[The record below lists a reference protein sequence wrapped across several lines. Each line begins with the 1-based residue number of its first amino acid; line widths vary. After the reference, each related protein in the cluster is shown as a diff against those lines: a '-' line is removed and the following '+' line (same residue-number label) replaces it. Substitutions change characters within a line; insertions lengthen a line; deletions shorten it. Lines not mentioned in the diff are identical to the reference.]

1 MGSSSMP
8 ASRRF
13 RIEDQNCF
21 ALLSG
26 DSNPVHIDALKAR
39 RSQFGRPIVHGM
51 HLLLWAIEE
60 GLANTPQTAL
70 AKVSGVFRNPVRVDE
85 EVFFRLVQDHDQ
97 YKKIV
102 LECNGAECATVHFE
116 LSANEMDM
124 AFIDQSPGVQDCHE
138 RSEPSLENAQGS
150 IPLEMDTSD
159 VRELFP
165 VLAQKVPLGQISLIL
180 ATTRLV
186 GMECPGL
193 HSIYSGLTVNFS
205 PSSCTEGSPGRL
217 DWKVVNY
224 DDRFRRLSIDIVAD
238 GATGVIQAMLRP
250 SPSKQKTCAELKT
263 LIPNAEM
270 FAGQRALV
278 IGGSRGLG
286 ELCAKILAVGGAD
299 VRVTYHRGKED
310 AEAVVADI
318 NNGGGQALSLAYDMF
333 DPPDD
338 LQNCL
343 GDGWAP
349 THVYYFATPPIF
361 VAARGKF
368 SSDLFARF
376 SRYYVEGFY
385 TCWQSIRRIT
395 TEKFTMFYPSSV
407 AVETAYQNMGEYA
420 AAKAAG
426 ENLCNYLC
434 ACDKKLTV
442 KVVRL
447 PRLPSDQTLSVV
459 EVATPDPVET
469 LLGALGEFR
478 SEQVA

>member
-1 MGSSSMP
+1 MP

-13 RIEDQNCF
+13 RIEDQNAF

-26 DSNPVHIDALKAR
+26 DSNPVHVDALKAR

-60 GLANTPQTAL
+60 GLANTSKTAL
-70 AKVSGVFRNPVRVDE
+70 AKVSCVFRNPVRVDE
-85 EVFFRLVQDHDQ
+85 EVLLRLVQDQDQ
-97 YKKIV
+97 HKKIV
-102 LECNGAECATVHFE
+102 LECNGAECATVHVE
-116 LSANEMDM
+116 LSANEMDV
-124 AFIDQSPGVQDCHE
+124 AFIDRSPASSDCHE
-138 RSEPSLENAQGS
+138 RSEASLDNAQGS
-150 IPLEMDTSD
+150 IPLELDSSA
-159 VRELFP
+159 VRERFP
-165 VLAQKVPLGQISLIL
+165 VLTQKIPLGQIAFVL

-193 HSIYSGLTVNFS
+193 HSIYSALSVSFS
-205 PSSCTEGSPGRL
+205 PSSSTAENGGRL

-224 DDRFRRLSIDIVAD
+224 DDRFRRLSVDIVAD

-250 SPSKQKTCAELKT
+250 APHKQKTCVELKT
-263 LIPNAEM
+263 LIPDAEM

-299 VRVTYHRGKED
+299 VRLTYHRGKDD

-318 NNGGGQALSLAYDMF
+318 NNGGGKSASLAYDMF
-333 DPPDD
+333 DPPED
-338 LQNCL
+338 LQTGL

-368 SSDLFARF
+368 SSELFARF

-385 TCWQSIRRIT
+385 TCWQSIRQIT
-395 TEKFTMFYPSSV
+395 PEKFTMFYPSSV
-407 AVETAYQNMGEYA
+407 AVETAYPNMGEYA

-434 ACDKKLTV
+434 VCDKKLAI

-447 PRLPSDQTLSVV
+447 PRLPSDQTLSIV
-459 EVATPDPVET
+459 EVKTHDPVET
-469 LLGALGEFR
+469 ILGVLGEFR
-478 SEQVA
+478 REQVA

>member
-1 MGSSSMP
+1 MP

-13 RIEDQNCF
+13 RIEDQNSF

-26 DSNPVHIDALKAR
+26 DSNPVHVDALKAR

-60 GLANTPQTAL
+60 GLADTPKTAL
-70 AKVSGVFRNPVRVDE
+70 AKISCVFRNPVRVDE
-85 EVFFRLVQDHDQ
+85 EVLFRLVKDHEQ
-97 YKKIV
+97 HKKIV
-102 LECNGAECATVHFE
+102 LECNGAECATVHVE
-116 LSANEMDM
+116 LSANEMDI
-124 AFIDQSPGVQDCHE
+124 AFTDRSPGMKDCHE
-138 RSEPSLENAQGS
+138 RSESSLDNAQGS
-150 IPLEMDTSD
+150 IPLELDTAV
-159 VRELFP
+159 VRERFP
-165 VLAQKVPLGQISLIL
+165 VLTHKVPLGQVALIL

-193 HSIYSGLTVNFS
+193 HSIYSGLSVSFS
-205 PSSCTEGSPGRL
+205 PSSNTAESEGRL

-224 DDRFRRLSIDIVAD
+224 DDRFRRLSVDIVAD

-250 SPSKQKTCAELKT
+250 APHKQKTCAELKT
-263 LIPNAEM
+263 LIPDAEM

-299 VRVTYHRGKED
+299 VRLTYHRGKDD
-310 AEAVVADI
+310 AQAVVADI
-318 NNGGGQALSLAYDMF
+318 NNGPGKSASLAYDMF
-333 DPPDD
+333 DPPED
-338 LQNCL
+338 LQKGL
-343 GDGWAP
+343 GDGWTP

-361 VAARGKF
+361 VATRGKF

-385 TCWQSIRRIT
+385 TCWQSIRQIT
-395 TEKFTMFYPSSV
+395 PEKFTMFYPSSV
-407 AVETAYQNMGEYA
+407 AVETPYLNMGEYA

-426 ENLCNYLC
+426 ENLCSYLC
-434 ACDKKLTV
+434 TCDKKLTI

-447 PRLPSDQTLSVV
+447 PRLPSDQTLSIV
-459 EVATPDPVET
+459 EVKTHDPVET
-469 LLGALGEFR
+469 ILGVLGEFR
-478 SEQVA
+478 SEQLA

>member
-1 MGSSSMP
+1 MP

-13 RIEDQNCF
+13 RIEDQNSF

-26 DSNPVHIDALKAR
+26 DSNPVHVDALKAR

-60 GLANTPQTAL
+60 GLANTPKTAL
-70 AKVSGVFRNPVRVDE
+70 AKVSCVFRNPVRVDE

-97 YKKIV
+97 HKKIV

-116 LSANEMDM
+116 LSANETDIV
-124 AFIDQSPGVQDCHE
+124 FFDRSPDVKDCHE
-138 RSEPSLENAQGS
+138 RSESSLIDAQGN
-150 IPLEMDTSD
+150 IPLEMNTSD
-159 VRELFP
+159 AGELFP
-165 VLAQKVPLGQISLIL
+165 GLTQTVPLAQIALIL

-193 HSIYSGLTVNFS
+193 HSIYSGLSVSFS
-205 PSSCTEGSPGRL
+205 PSSGTAGNAGRL
-217 DWKVVNY
+217 DWKVVDY
-224 DDRFRRLSIDIVAD
+224 DDRFCRLSIDIAAD
-238 GATGVIQAMLRP
+238 GATGAIQAMLRP
-250 SPSKQKTCAELKT
+250 RPRKQKTYEELKT

-299 VRVTYHRGKED
+299 VRLTYHRGKDD

-318 NNGGGQALSLAYDMF
+318 NNGGGKSISLAYDMF

-338 LQNCL
+338 LQTGL
-343 GDGWAP
+343 GEGWAP

-361 VAARGKF
+361 VATRGKF
-368 SSDLFARF
+368 SPDLFARF

-395 TEKFTMFYPSSV
+395 PQKFTMFYPSSV
-407 AVETAYQNMGEYA
+407 AVDKAYLNTGEYA

-434 ACDKKLTV
+434 VCDKKLTV
-442 KVVRL
+442 KVARL

-459 EVATPDPVET
+459 EVETHDPVET
-469 LLGALGEFR
+469 LLGVLGEFR
-478 SEQVA
+478 SVQVA

>member
-1 MGSSSMP
+1 MA

-13 RIEDQNCF
+13 GIEDQNSF

-26 DSNPVHIDALKAR
+26 DSNPVHVDALKAR

-60 GLANTPQTAL
+60 GLANTPKAAL
-70 AKVSGVFRNPVRVDE
+70 ATVSCVFRNPVRVDE
-85 EVFFRLVQDHDQ
+85 EVFFRLVQDNDQ
-97 YKKIV
+97 HKKIV

-116 LSANEMDM
+116 LSANEMDI
-124 AFIDQSPGVQDCHE
+124 AFIDRSPVVTDCHE
-138 RSEPSLENAQGS
+138 RSESSLDNAQGS
-150 IPLEMDTSD
+150 IPLQLDTSHA
-159 VRELFP
+159 RELFP
-165 VLAQKVPLGQISLIL
+165 VLAQKVPLGQIAFIL

-193 HSIYSGLTVNFS
+193 HSIYSGLSVSFS
-205 PSSCTEGSPGRL
+205 PSSGAVANGETL

-224 DDRFRRLSIDIVAD
+224 DDRFRRLSVDIVAG
-238 GATGVIQAMLRP
+238 GATGAIQAMLRP
-250 SPSKQKTCAELKT
+250 APHQQKTCAELKT
-263 LIPNAEM
+263 LIPNDEM
-270 FAGQRALV
+270 FVGQRALV

-299 VRVTYHRGKED
+299 VRLTYHRGKDD

-318 NNGGGQALSLAYDMF
+318 NNGGGMSSSLAYDMF

-338 LQNCL
+338 LQTRL

-361 VAARGKF
+361 VATRGKF

-376 SRYYVEGFY
+376 SKYYVEGFY

-395 TEKFTMFYPSSV
+395 PQRFTMFYPSSV
-407 AVETAYQNMGEYA
+407 AVETAYPNMGEYA

-426 ENLCNYLC
+426 ENLCSYLC
-434 ACDKKLTV
+434 ACDKKLTT

-459 EVATPDPVET
+459 EVKTLDPVET
-469 LLGALGEFR
+469 LLGVLGEFR